1 MGLRGRDDPRW
12 KFVNYGNKKRKQAEG
27 RETVDA
33 AVKANANASPLELLG
48 IGAAEEHAYRVLLER
63 HAATAAEVAEGMG
76 NTCRAARK
84 LLADLESLGLATHTP
99 KVPRVYVAAPPEF
112 AVAALIKQRQAML
125 ERVRIAIPDLES
137 QSARSHRTDG
147 NEQVLELIE
156 NGPQLEAVVAQMYE
170 SFRSEAM
177 CFQRAPTLT
186 PAIVPLRKRR
196 PGSRVRTIS
205 DNSVLE
211 LPGVLASIKRDVAQ
225 GEQARMLP
233 ALPFKMMIFDRR
245 AAIVA
250 LPGEAPETTPA
261 LLIHGSVLL
270 QALCRMF
277 EFAWERGTPIL
288 FGHGDHLKAVP
299 DEARTEELADA
310 LVPLLAAGLN
320 DKAIA
325 LELGMSPATLNRRMG
340 ELMRATG
347 TRTRFQLG
355 WRLALD
361 ASPVPARA
369 ATQQRVGRTSRR
381 A

>member
-1 MGLRGRDDPRW
+1 M
-12 KFVNYGNKKRKQAEG
+12 
-27 RETVDA
+27 DA
-33 AVKANANASPLELLG
+33 AVKRNANASPLELLG
-48 IGAAEEHAYRVLLER
+48 IGAAEEQAYRILLDR
-63 HAATAAEVAEGMG
+63 HAATAAEVAERMG

-84 LLADLESLGLATHTP
+84 LLADLETLGLATHTP

-125 ERVRIAIPDLES
+125 ERVRVAIPDLES
-137 QSARSHRTDG
+137 QSARSHRSDG
-147 NEQVLELIE
+147 SEQVMELITSRVH
-156 NGPQLEAVVAQMYE
+156 LEAVVSQMYE

-177 CFQRAPTLT
+177 CFQRAPSLT
-186 PAIVPLRKRR
+186 PAIMPSLVRR
-196 PGSRVRTIS
+196 SGARVRTIS
-205 DNSVLE
+205 DNSMLE
-211 LPGVLASIKRDVAQ
+211 LPGVLSNIRRDVAH
-225 GEQARMLP
+225 GELARTLP
-233 ALPFKMMIFDRR
+233 VLPFKMMIFDRR

-250 LPGEAPETTPA
+250 LPDDAPEKTPA
-261 LLIHGSVLL
+261 LLVHGSVLV
-270 QALCRMF
+270 QALCQMF
-277 EFAWERGTPIL
+277 EFAWDRGTPIL
-288 FGHGDHLKAVP
+288 FGHGDKLRVVS
-299 DEARTEELADA
+299 EETRSEELADA

-361 ASPVPARA
+361 ASSAPLHAAKPQRA
-369 ATQQRVGRTSRR
+369 ERTSRR